1 MPFCPNCRTEYI
13 PGIRQ
18 CADCGDALVDQLPE
32 EDQGE
37 AFQLVRLHSF
47 PGEVYANMVGEAL
60 EHKGIPY
67 LVQKDVLGSTVI
79 VQGGSET
86 LAALQPGTTGAV
98 TRLWT
103 RAGIGGFTGATQF
116 QGQHEFKS
124 RHDPCRDRK

>member
-79 VQGGSET
+79 VQGGTEGQGVT
-86 LAALQPGTTGAV
+86 LYVNEEDFEDAEVILNEMV
-98 TRLWT
+98 DH
-103 RAGIGGFTGATQF
+103 I
-116 QGQHEFKS
+116 
-124 RHDPCRDRK
+124 